1 MKSKPEKKPKPE
13 RSCIVCEL
21 VGGTLCRECQRDY
34 DKATKADDGTIMSTI
49 RWAADRARAAERQR
63 AKKLTDAALKKW
75 GAAME
80 LLDSFDALLESEI
93 GDKLT
98 RLDAACRVMRRLGAA
113 QKKGTS
119 SGERR

>member
-21 VGGTLCRECQRDY
+21 VGATLCRECQRDY
-34 DKATKADDGTIMSTI
+34 DEAIKQNGSIMAII
-49 RWAADRARAAERQR
+49 RWAADRARAAERKR
-63 AKKLTDAALKKW
+63 AEKLTDAALKKW

-80 LLDSFDALLESEI
+80 LLNSFDALLESEI

>member
-1 MKSKPEKKPKPE
+1 MTKKPKPE
-13 RSCIVCEL
+13 RECLVCEL
-21 VGGTLCRECQRDY
+21 AGDKLCRTCQRDY
-34 DKATKADDGTIMSTI
+34 DKTNNGTFMGTV

>member
-21 VGGTLCRECQRDY
+21 VGDTLCRECQRDY
-34 DKATKADDGTIMSTI
+34 DEAIKQNGSIMAI
-49 RWAADRARAAERQR
+49 LRWSADRARAAERKR
-63 AKKLTDAALKKW
+63 AEKLTDAAVKKW

-80 LLDSFDALLESEI
+80 LLSSFDALLESEI

-113 QKKGTS
+113 QKKRTS
-119 SGERR
+119 SGEPR